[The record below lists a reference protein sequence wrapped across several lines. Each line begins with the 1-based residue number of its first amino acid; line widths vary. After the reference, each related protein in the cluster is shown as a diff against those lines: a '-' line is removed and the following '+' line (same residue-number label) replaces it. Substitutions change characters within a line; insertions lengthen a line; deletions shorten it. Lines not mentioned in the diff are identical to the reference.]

1 MRSIKARLLALA
13 LSATALVWVAAV
25 AVTYFDARREI
36 DELLDAHL
44 AQAASL
50 LIAQTAHDLEEIET
64 EHVGS
69 HRYSPQVAFQIWER
83 GRRLRV
89 HSANAPNEPLGGE
102 TAGFSER
109 VIDGARWR
117 VYSAWDN
124 EGEMLIHVG
133 ERAAVRDK
141 LVGDISEHLL
151 QPLLIALPLL
161 AILLWL
167 AIGRGLQPVVRLT
180 DDIGRRRPTSLD
192 PLDTAGAP
200 TEVRPLIE
208 QLNHLFAR
216 VTTSLENERRL
227 TADAAHELRTPLAAI
242 KAQAQ
247 VARAATAKV
256 ERQRALDQVISACD
270 RTTRLVEQLLTLARL
285 DRAEPAPRE
294 PCLLRVVAT
303 EVIAE
308 VELVARDAG
317 IRLELEPGDEVEV
330 TAVRDLMHV
339 LLRNLVDNAVRYSPK
354 GTTVRITIG
363 RRADRSFVSVTD
375 EGPGIPTA
383 ERDKVLERFYR
394 GLGTGKEGAGLG
406 LSIVKRICELHDA
419 EMRLESGE
427 DGRGLHATVL
437 FQRSVR
443 PRG

>member
-1 MRSIKARLLALA
+1 MCSIKARLLALA

-25 AVTYFDARREI
+25 AFTYFDARREI

-124 EGEMLIHVG
+124 EGEM
-133 ERAAVRDK
+133 
-141 LVGDISEHLL
+141 
-151 QPLLIALPLL
+151 L

-308 VELVARDAG
+308 VELVAREAG

-354 GTTVRITIG
+354 GTTVRIMIG

-419 EMRLESGE
+419 EMHLQSGE

-443 PRG
+443 PSG